1 MLVGTVICVCV
12 GVMYSGEYTMFVTV
26 VRQTFQLARCGCTL
40 TNIMLVVVDVVFD
53 HTAEH

>member
-26 VRQTFQLARCGCTL
+26 VRQTFQLAWCGCTL